1 MPEKIIR
8 INIQSQ
14 IIITH
19 GASQIILM
27 ETRQGTVDIVTGI
40 LCTQMDRL
48 VQISFSLFILPLL
61 EAYNGS
67 CPPSIRVITVHI
79 DGFVKIT
86 QSLYRIVLFQGDFP
100 AHQIGTCI
108 SGGNC
113 QKRTQIFL
121 SRLIIFFLNM
131 AKGKIMPKH
140 HILRVVFDS
149 GFIIFNRL
157 VKLVL
162 TDTCQ
167 SSDLV
172 STYHKRISLNRS
184 ITITLRSLIV
194 IQIDF
199 CQSTE
204 EIRLI

>member
-1 MPEKIIR
+1 
-8 INIQSQ
+8 
-14 IIITH
+14 
-19 GASQIILM
+19 M

-48 VQISFSLFILPLL
+48 VQISFSLFILSLL
-61 EAYNGS
+61 ETYNGS
-67 CPPSIRVITVHI
+67 CPPSVRVITVHI
-79 DGFVKIT
+79 NSFVKIT

-100 AHQIGTCI
+100 AHQIGTRI
-108 SGGNC
+108 FGGNC

-140 HILRVVFDS
+140 HILRVVFDGS
-149 GFIIFNRL
+149 FIIFNRL
-157 VKLVL
+157 VKIVL

-172 STYHKRISLNRS
+172 STYHKRVPLNRS

>member
-1 MPEKIIR
+1 
-8 INIQSQ
+8 
-14 IIITH
+14 
-19 GASQIILM
+19 M

-79 DGFVKIT
+79 NSFVKIT

-100 AHQIGTCI
+100 AHQIGTRI
-108 SGGNC
+108 FGGNC

-140 HILRVVFDS
+140 HILRIVFDS